1 MTTLPPLMAEIE
13 AILLANVGRTRFSL
27 VLEGMRRGL
36 SNEEMSAEAD
46 RDGIPCSAESIGMVR
61 RTLTLTLA
69 DQLHPAP
76 SDAENQSYLYREV
89 LNYDHS
95 PELHQLVMTRL
106 HELQAIDPNV
116 KLTPLGNVHLGAGN
130 CRSAGKL
137 PELCTKCWT
146 HHAGECL

>member
-1 MTTLPPLMAEIE
+1 MFATTPPMAEFE

-27 VLEGMRRGL
+27 VLEGMHREL
-36 SNEEMSAEAD
+36 TNEEMSAEAD
-46 RDGIPCSAESIGMVR
+46 RDGIPCSAESIAMVR
-61 RTLTLTLA
+61 RTLLLTLS

-106 HELQAIDPNV
+106 SQLKAIDENV
-116 KLTPLGNVHLGAGN
+116 KLTPLGNVNLGGG
-130 CRSAGKL
+130 RHRRPDKL
-137 PELCTKCWT
+137 PPLCNRCGT
-146 HHAGECL
+146 HHPGEC